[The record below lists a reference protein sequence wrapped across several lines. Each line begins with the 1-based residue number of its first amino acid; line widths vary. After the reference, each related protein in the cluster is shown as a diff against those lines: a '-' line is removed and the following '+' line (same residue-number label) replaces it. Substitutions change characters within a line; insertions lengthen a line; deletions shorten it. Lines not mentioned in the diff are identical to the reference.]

1 MNLTEISIKRPVVAW
16 VMSLVLVI
24 FGMFVF
30 SELPVRELP
39 EGIQP
44 PVVQV
49 QTDYK
54 SASTEII
61 DEEITQKIEDVIGGA
76 EGIKNIDST
85 SLNGRSRINIEF
97 NTDIDLD
104 NAANDIRERV
114 SRVVDNLPSESSPPQ
129 ILKRA
134 AGFTTTMWLSL
145 SSPTW
150 NDLDLGDYAERYL
163 VDAFSSIP
171 NVGRILVGG
180 LRELSVRVWIDP
192 IKLAANDLTIQE
204 VERALRNENVD
215 LPAGTLEADNRD
227 LTLNIDKSYTNIE
240 TIKSLP
246 IKKVKDKAIL
256 LSDVANIEFGPVSEK
271 TLFKAQRKNAKNLKT
286 VGIGIYARSGAST
299 VELSNQIKKKIN
311 EIKPLLPDG
320 LNLEIAFN
328 RATYV
333 GTAIQEVYKSLIIA
347 FVLVVLIIYLFLGNL
362 KAVIVP
368 AIALPVS
375 LIGSFLGLYIFD
387 LSINIFVLLSF
398 ILAIGII
405 TDDSVIMTDAIY
417 TRIEKGETS
426 LVAAYK
432 GSKQITFAI
441 IATTLILVAVFLPLI
456 FIKGIS
462 GTLFRETAIA
472 LSFSIVVS
480 SFVALTL
487 SPMLGSKFLSK
498 KEKKGLFVKKFNNL
512 FKSFS
517 EGYIET
523 LTYWLNKKKII
534 SGFIIFVVLGSIFLF
549 NFTKKELIPIEDR
562 GAYLIIGS
570 TDEGSSF
577 EYTQDKAQ
585 IIESR
590 LLKLLEAEDSPYE
603 RLIMRVPGFGK
614 SATTYNSF
622 IIIALLDEWKNR
634 KKGSQTVLREA
645 IGKIVTVPQ
654 AFAFPIS
661 PQSIRVSN
669 YNKPVQMVIYGTSYE
684 ELEKIQ
690 NEVIQTLRRNRNLS
704 RIESDYT
711 KNKPEVK
718 LITNKNRAKDL
729 GVSTETIG
737 RTLETFYGGKRV
749 TSFNRMGREYPI
761 ILQQYLADR
770 RNKDGISKIHVRS
783 ETSGKLVS
791 LASLVEFEEKG
802 TAETL
807 PRYNRQRAVTIS
819 AAIDENYS
827 LAEAMKYLENTMN
840 NLAPQNQ
847 ITWKGKSE
855 ELKETSNEIFI
866 IFALALIT
874 AYLVMAATFNS
885 FIHPFIIILTVP
897 LAVFGGLIFILFL
910 NSSINIFSQI
920 ALVILI
926 GISTKNS
933 ILIVDYANQIRRTG
947 AKIETAIKDAC
958 KLRIRPII
966 MTSLSTMIAMLP
978 LVIGNIGPGAGEG
991 SRLAVGSTILG
1002 GMIISTFFTLY
1013 ITPTMYLALAKNTK
1027 RIDAVDLELKKQLN

>member
-163 VDAFSSIP
+163 VDAFSSVP

-240 TIKSLP
+240 TIKLLP

-311 EIKPLLPDG
+311 QIKPTLPDG

-498 KEKKGLFVKKFNNL
+498 KEKKGIFVKKFNNL

-523 LTYWLNKKKII
+523 LGYWLNKKKII

-690 NEVIQTLRRNRNLS
+690 NEVIQTLRKNRNLS

-819 AAIDENYS
+819 AAINENYS
-827 LAEAMKYLENTMN
+827 LAEAMKYLENTMK
-840 NLAPQNQ
+840 NLAPQNK

-855 ELKETSNEIFI
+855 ELKETTNEIFI

>member
-1 MNLTEISIKRPVVAW
+1 MKLPCGENIS
-16 VMSLVLVI
+16 
-24 FGMFVF
+24 
-30 SELPVRELP
+30 
-39 EGIQP
+39 
-44 PVVQV
+44 
-49 QTDYK
+49 
-54 SASTEII
+54 
-61 DEEITQKIEDVIGGA
+61 
-76 EGIKNIDST
+76 
-85 SLNGRSRINIEF
+85 
-97 NTDIDLD
+97 
-104 NAANDIRERV
+104 
-114 SRVVDNLPSESSPPQ
+114 
-129 ILKRA
+129 
-134 AGFTTTMWLSL
+134 
-145 SSPTW
+145 
-150 NDLDLGDYAERYL
+150 
-163 VDAFSSIP
+163 
-171 NVGRILVGG
+171 
-180 LRELSVRVWIDP
+180 
-192 IKLAANDLTIQE
+192 
-204 VERALRNENVD
+204 
-215 LPAGTLEADNRD
+215 LPAGTLEADNID
-227 LTLNIDKSYTNIE
+227 LTLNLDKSYNDINS
-240 TIKSLP
+240 IKQLP
-246 IKKVKDKAIL
+246 IKKTDNKIIL
-256 LSDVANIEFGPVSEK
+256 LSDVANVEFGPVSEK
-271 TLFKAQRKNAKNLKT
+271 TLFKAQTKDQINLKT

-498 KEKKGLFVKKFNNL
+498 KEKKGLLVKKFNNL

-523 LTYWLNKKKII
+523 LGYWLNKKKII

-690 NEVIQTLRRNRNLS
+690 NEVIQTLRKNRNLS

-729 GVSTETIG
+729 GISTETIG

-770 RNKDGISKIHVRS
+770 RNKDGISKIHDRS

-827 LAEAMKYLENTMN
+827 LAEAMNYLENTMN

-933 ILIVDYANQIRRTG
+933 ILIVDYAKQIRRTG

>member
-163 VDAFSSIP
+163 VDAFSSVP

-523 LTYWLNKKKII
+523 LGYWLNKKKII

-690 NEVIQTLRRNRNLS
+690 NEVIQTLRKNRNLS

-729 GVSTETIG
+729 GVSTDTIG

-827 LAEAMKYLENTMN
+827 LAEAMNYLENTMN